1 MNLWILFLVW
11 SKPVACRTGLVE
23 AGGFLLGELRLGL
36 NICMS
41 VYIYIYIYGSV
52 PLIWDQG
59 RFTYAVTTVCGA
71 GAGVGPELVH
81 FVFLWIF
88 K

>member
-1 MNLWILFLVW
+1 MYVVVILWLFVFVPAWLPW
-11 SKPVACRTGLVE
+11 
-23 AGGFLLGELRLGL
+23 AGQAVGWPLKAQK
-36 NICMS
+36 
-41 VYIYIYIYGSV
+41 YIYIYGSV

-81 FVFLWIF
+81 FVFLLIF